1 MPEVHSRVDWEK
13 CALLRVGV
21 YPYGGYSDMRPHD
34 VVKEVERALDEYKHG
49 ENVTPKRKID
59 TLLRS
64 LTGFTSYTDEMIE
77 GVQKAY
83 DFYGWENTECHIRQE

>member
-1 MPEVHSRVDWEK
+1 MLSKR
-13 CALLRVGV
+13 LRE
-21 YPYGGYSDMRPHD
+21 S
-34 VVKEVERALDEYKHG
+34 LDEYKHG

-77 GVQKAY
+77 GVQKASD
-83 DFYGWENTECHIRQE
+83 DFYGWENTECHIRRE